1 MAQAIRIHETGGPEV
16 LRLESVGVGE
26 PAPGQV
32 RIRHQAIGLNFIDT
46 YHRSG
51 LYPLALPAGIG
62 MEAAGVV
69 EAIGAGVAGL
79 SLGDRVAYAAGPPG
93 AYADVRLVSADRLVP
108 IPDAVDAEA
117 AAAVLLKG
125 MTVEMLVQRV
135 FAVQPGMTILFHAA
149 AGGVGLLA
157 CQWLA
162 GLGATVIGTVG
173 SDEKAAVARANGC
186 HHTIVY
192 TREDFVDRVRE
203 ITGGAGVPVAYD
215 SVGKATFAKNFEC
228 MQKRGMVVGFGNAS
242 GPPDPIDPL
251 LLVRKGSLF
260 MTRPSMMDYTADR
273 DELLASAEAVF
284 DRVARGILRV
294 SIGGRWPLADAV
306 AAHRALEA
314 RRTTGSSL
322 LLP

>member
-26 PAPGQV
+26 PGPGQV
-32 RIRHQAIGLNFIDT
+32 RIRHEAIGLNFIDT

-69 EAIGAGVAGL
+69 EAIGAGVADV
-79 SLGDRVAYAAGPPG
+79 SVGDRVAYAAGPPG
-93 AYADVRLVSADRLVP
+93 AYADMRLVSADRLVP